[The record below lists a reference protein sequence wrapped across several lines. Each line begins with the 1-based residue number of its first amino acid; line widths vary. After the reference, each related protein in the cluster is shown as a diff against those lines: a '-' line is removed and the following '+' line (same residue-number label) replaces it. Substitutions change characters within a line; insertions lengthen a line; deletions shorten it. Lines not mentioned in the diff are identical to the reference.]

1 MYRRLL
7 LLTVLLSSLLLFS
20 ACGKMSDEKAIAAMK
35 ESDELWINYGLAA
48 WEQETEPADVTYIL
62 DDAHYFLYLHN
73 YIFSVDEEYATLVAE
88 DFFRFVA
95 EKHGLAA
102 ILDTD
107 KRVAYKTE
115 YLRALGYDF
124 DYSRSG
130 EEEAFFRDIDFGSDE
145 EYSFLFTY
153 KNAKFSFHDLSSVKP
168 PEMQTMLMDTCAFID
183 GFAELVRKEKIGD
196 YFDPEREVM
205 FHCEDI
211 GKKRGTSY
219 AQTSGY
225 IYMLSTTSLTHEYVH
240 AVSRFSYGRSGANT
254 MLSEVVATY
263 FPSLEGLDAMPRK
276 NYYNRFNA
284 APVSYYDGLIAQGG
298 AAADQARYW
307 KCLIESY
314 EALGGKYESYA
325 DIDLTLAEHANAITG
340 QMSGSSVC
348 VPFSVT
354 YGDRG
359 PFDGD
364 DLLGDETGS
373 FGKWLIEEY
382 GLIPVLET
390 WKTNDFYGTLGK
402 DYVTIKAEWLDFFAQ
417 YQKLAADKLQ
427 AEK

>member
-1 MYRRLL
+1 
-7 LLTVLLSSLLLFS
+7 
-20 ACGKMSDEKAIAAMK
+20 
-35 ESDELWINYGLAA
+35 
-48 WEQETEPADVTYIL
+48 
-62 DDAHYFLYLHN
+62 
-73 YIFSVDEEYATLVAE
+73 
-88 DFFRFVA
+88 
-95 EKHGLAA
+95 
-102 ILDTD
+102 
-107 KRVAYKTE
+107 
-115 YLRALGYDF
+115 
-124 DYSRSG
+124 
-130 EEEAFFRDIDFGSDE
+130 
-145 EYSFLFTY
+145 
-153 KNAKFSFHDLSSVKP
+153 
-168 PEMQTMLMDTCAFID
+168 
-183 GFAELVRKEKIGD
+183 
-196 YFDPEREVM
+196 
-205 FHCEDI
+205 
-211 GKKRGTSY
+211 
-219 AQTSGY
+219 
-225 IYMLSTTSLTHEYVH
+225 
-240 AVSRFSYGRSGANT
+240 
-254 MLSEVVATY
+254 
-263 FPSLEGLDAMPRK
+263 MPRK